1 MLWMA
6 VTPDEYELPMAVAD
20 TAKELSHM
28 LGLKSNTVKH
38 LYYKHNKGEYK
49 KHVKYKIVKIKE
61 ETKRMDNTITKDCT
75 RCFYYGRPSDA
86 PETADEEC
94 MYISTEDE
102 DYTPPCERGIKEGD

>member
-49 KHVKYKIVKIKE
+49 KHTKYKIVKIKGVS
-61 ETKRMDNTITKDCT
+61 
-75 RCFYYGRPSDA
+75 GRKVNEHDG
-86 PETADEEC
+86 
-94 MYISTEDE
+94 
-102 DYTPPCERGIKEGD
+102 ERSN